1 MKYRKLIGKFLAH
14 KSSNNN
20 AQIALGLVA
29 GLAAGAIISILF
41 APDSGAG
48 TRGKIA
54 GGARNLKYGFQDKY
68 NLLKEK
74 VFGVEAIE
82 EDIVKHEVPHFKHT
96 KSPKPKSDIKEI
108 LEDAHQNGQ
117 VQEGQG

>member
-1 MKYRKLIGKFLAH
+1 MKYRKLIGKYLEH
-14 KSSNNN
+14 KSDNN
-20 AQIALGLVA
+20 AQIALALVA
-29 GLAAGAIISILF
+29 GLAAGAIVSVLF

-48 TRGKIA
+48 TREKIA
-54 GGARNLKYGFQDKY
+54 GGAKNLRYGFKDKY

-82 EDIVKHEVPHFKHT
+82 EDIVEHEVPHFKH
-96 KSPKPKSDIKEI
+96 KLEKKPKSDVKEL
-108 LEDAHQNGQ
+108 LENARENPQ

>member
-1 MKYRKLIGKFLAH
+1 MKYRKLIGKCLAH
-14 KSSNNN
+14 KSNNN
-20 AQIALGLVA
+20 TQIALALVA
-29 GLAAGAIISILF
+29 GLAVGAIISVLF
-41 APDSGAG
+41 APDSGSG

-54 GGARNLKYGFQDKY
+54 NKAKNLRYGFQDKY

-82 EDIVKHEVPHFKHT
+82 NDIVEHEVPHFKHKVT
-96 KSPKPKSDIKEI
+96 KKRKSDIKEI
-108 LEDAHQNGQ
+108 LEDAHQNDQ

>member
-1 MKYRKLIGKFLAH
+1 MKYRKLIGKYLAP
-14 KSSNNN
+14 KSHNN
-20 AQIALGLVA
+20 AQIALALVA
-29 GLAAGAIISILF
+29 GLAAGAVISVLF

-54 GGARNLKYGFQDKY
+54 GGARNLRYGFQDKY

-82 EDIVKHEVPHFKHT
+82 EEIVEHEVPHFKH
-96 KSPKPKSDIKEI
+96 KVQKRRKSDVQDI
-108 LEDAHQNGQ
+108 LEHAHDNGQ